1 MAQKVFAQGSGI
13 VHKGSGGLSINF
25 PDVCKTPAPP
35 APFVP
40 VPYPNIQYQENLKKA
55 NKVDANAKA
64 GGKRA
69 IRFQKRAIESLE
81 NATGITVK
89 SATQAVMIGKTV
101 HVKGATY
108 RVTVADAA
116 NKKNILG

>member
-1 MAQKVFAQGSGI
+1 M
-13 VHKGSGGLSINF
+13 
-25 PDVCKTPAPP
+25 
-35 APFVP
+35 P

-69 IRFQKRAIESLE
+69 IRLQKRAIESLE

-89 SATQAVMIGKTV
+89 SATQAVIMGKTV

-108 RVTVADAA
+108 QTTLGNATLA
-116 NKKNILG
+116 NKRNFPG

>member
-1 MAQKVFAQGSGI
+1 MAQNVFAQSSGAA
-13 VHKGSGGLSINF
+13 HTGSGGLSINF

-69 IRFQKRAIESLE
+69 IRLQKRAIESLE

-89 SATQAVMIGKTV
+89 SATKAVMLGYTV
-101 HVKGATY
+101 HQSGQTQRTAPP
-108 RVTVADAA
+108 R
-116 NKKNILG
+116 IR